1 MSEVTWDSV
10 IYICICK
17 TKSTRLKYLVRM
29 TKCYFL
35 GLDSYLICKKT
46 TVFSVAFYLFDFPF
60 SSCIISWTKLVV

>member
-1 MSEVTWDSV
+1 
-10 IYICICK
+10 
-17 TKSTRLKYLVRM
+17 M